1 MYNYFHCPSADLF
14 YFCRIPSKPRWPAR
28 NRHFQV
34 TLFSE
39 QPQISFTPSASA
51 TPRDSF
57 QLFITAPSSPPG
69 SAPGQG
75 DPSPPRPHGAIPSRP
90 PQTHSKALFPHGGFN
105 EAHSTLPKTKGP
117 SRFQTDLHDASVR
130 HKQVVMATRTPTPP
144 TGMPFSNST
153 APQNPLLLSYQL

>member
-14 YFCRIPSKPRWPAR
+14 YFCHILSELRWSAQ
-28 NRHFQV
+28 NRQFQV
-34 TLFSE
+34 TLFSK
-39 QPQISFTPSASA
+39 QPRISFTPSASA
-51 TPRDSF
+51 DIF
-57 QLFITAPSSPPG
+57 QLFITAPSSPPSSHRG
-69 SAPGQG
+69 PTG
-75 DPSPPRPHGAIPSRP
+75 PSRP

-130 HKQVVMATRTPTPP
+130 HKRVTMATHTPTPP
-144 TGMPFSNST
+144 YTGMPFSNST